1 MCNKIRRTLVTA
13 AHSVLPSVVNVI
25 RITNYF
31 IFNTY
36 TFLAIESFYCVVNLS
51 DFSLR
56 GYSWLTVV
64 ELTMLSVT
72 LIVGPFT
79 PHAFIFC
86 HGRALTAGSG

>member
-1 MCNKIRRTLVTA
+1 VCNKFRRKVVTA
-13 AHSVLPSVVNVI
+13 AHSVLPSVVNI
-25 RITNYF
+25 RITKYF

-72 LIVGPFT
+72 LIVGPFL